1 MNVLIVD
8 DSIDKLSDVSKL
20 LIDTRLPLK
29 IGTVEDIQGAMIYL
43 AENTVDLM
51 ILDQYLPFRKEKE
64 CTIQKNGGYQLLKE
78 ISRKAKKIHTP
89 KYIIG
94 LSQYVEE
101 CPEFSDIWRLI
112 EYSPTHTIWHN
123 PLRSILNH
131 IAEVKENGSID
142 HSIKPLLPTLFVE
155 GLTDVEM
162 LNFVV
167 NRHFDNYKDLF
178 VIVSQKNAGA
188 NWVAQQLVIWGHQ
201 LTRNSNKEL
210 VKAIG
215 LFDYDEAGIKAK
227 TDVIKKLNSANQK
240 EVAKIRTI
248 KANHSANILEF
259 YKRGLQIEI
268 EIESLLPLKLL
279 NYADENG
286 WLEYRNPLFIELPK
300 EWDQMTET
308 VSNYLDRIM
317 FPQDSRV
324 YLKKVKISKKEQFVK
339 YVLEQAVE
347 SIEVLDNLK
356 TLLNE
361 LIEIL
366 LIKDE
371 KNK

>member
-20 LIDTRLPLK
+20 FIDTRLTLN

-43 AENTVDLM
+43 SENIVDLM
-51 ILDQYLPFRKEKE
+51 ILDQYLPLIKGKESA
-64 CTIQKNGGYQLLKE
+64 ILKNGGYQLLSE

-101 CPEFSDIWRLI
+101 CPEFSDIWSLV
-112 EYSPTHTIWHN
+112 EYSPTHTKWHN
-123 PLRSILNH
+123 PLIRILNH
-131 IAEVKENGSID
+131 IVEVNVNGSID
-142 HSIKPLLPTLFVE
+142 NSIKPLLPTLFVE
-155 GLTDVEM
+155 GLTDVEL

-167 NRHFDNYKDLF
+167 NHHFDNFKDMF
-178 VIVSQKNAGA
+178 VIASQKNAGA

-227 TDVIKKLNSANQK
+227 NDVIKKLNTANQQ
-240 EVAKIRTI
+240 EAAKIRTI
-248 KANHSANILEF
+248 KASHSVNILEF

-279 NYADENG
+279 NYADEQG

-300 EWDQMTET
+300 EWDQMMET

-339 YVLEQAVE
+339 YVLEQADE

-356 TLLNE
+356 ILLSE

-366 LIKDE
+366 IIKD
-371 KNK
+371 KI